1 MPKNKQLPE
10 ELLAKLHGKGTM
22 SEILDIERARL
33 LKQSEQDMRRQ
44 LGQVGQLDQYVESIS
59 SSSPPRDTGPV
70 PLPSLPP
77 PLPASA
83 PASHET
89 GVQES
94 SPAVPSSRTAGVDTT
109 NPIPLTAENYPS
121 RASDIDTYQPVAGH
135 TFHPRF
141 TPQWPVTVPRGME
154 GFSAFSRVVGDDL
167 SELGTIF
174 RHSVE
179 TVSAAPRFSPEGA
192 QAYYSEMV
200 DPALPFTAQRNLLA
214 AIRRLTLGW
223 GTLSCQITLELLSN
237 ISGIRNFKT
246 LRKWLADLNR
256 RNLIRYTPVHGDL
269 RGSVVTLTPPPEI
282 RGEIER
288 CWQQGTPLS
297 REVKRTERSRQ
308 LIENK

>member
-1 MPKNKQLPE
+1 MPKNKRLPE

-44 LGQVGQLDQYVESIS
+44 LGQVEPTNSLRDS
-59 SSSPPRDTGPV
+59 STVATQPAPP
-70 PLPSLPP
+70 PP
-77 PLPASA
+77 PLPVEVSF
-83 PASHET
+83 SH
-89 GVQES
+89 QAAKES
-94 SPAVPSSRTAGVDTT
+94 GLAPSSSAEVDIHSKHPGTT
-109 NPIPLTAENYPS
+109 SLSLNTDNYQTMEV
-121 RASDIDTYQPVAGH
+121 DTYQPVPGD
-135 TFHPRF
+135 TFPPRL
-141 TPQWPVTVPRGME
+141 TSPWPVTLSRGVE
-154 GFSAFSRVVGDDL
+154 GFSAYSRVVGDDL

-179 TVSAAPRFSPEGA
+179 TVSAPPRFSTEA
-192 QAYYSEMV
+192 TQAYYSEMV
-200 DPALPFTAQRNLLA
+200 EPALPFTAQRNLLA

-237 ISGIRNFKT
+237 TSGIRNFKT

-288 CWQQGTPLS
+288 YWHESTSQLS
-297 REVKRTERSRQ
+297 RPPSQSEAS
-308 LIENK
+308 LNKANF